1 MLAMVPFLN
10 IIYINLNFYHNEIK
24 LWCKDSLMSYYTGM
38 FKINSNSV
46 LRNKCLNHRPKFLV
60 PTFFRLLTPYS
71 P

>member
-1 MLAMVPFLN
+1 
-10 IIYINLNFYHNEIK
+10 
-24 LWCKDSLMSYYTGM
+24 MSYSTGM

-60 PTFFRLLTPYS
+60 PTFFMLLTPYS